1 VVDLRDVVYFVSTT
15 ALFLVLALG
24 AMQSD
29 RLSHG
34 RAEWQRMRLGTAVVA
49 ALVLMVNLVGSY
61 VRGRVDLT
69 AGNLYTLE
77 EGTRE
82 LLGDL
87 DDLVQVKLFA
97 STELPPE
104 FQLQLRDVRD
114 LLSDMRRASNGNL
127 VVTDENPDED
137 EDAAEEASQLGI
149 YPVEFNVLRDD
160 QFEVR
165 RGYYGLAVVYADES
179 EVIPV
184 IERTDDLEYRLASA
198 VYDMT
203 TTERPGIAFLEGFG
217 ARRPT
222 DVQGLTQ
229 TLGDRYA
236 IRSVN
241 LSGDSAQALDRDST
255 EVLVIAGPQEPL
267 DSSAVARVRA
277 FLDAGGAALVMAEP
291 VRIDP
296 QSPNPLPLTSGLE
309 ELLSERGVVVS
320 RRMVVDLASSERVNM
335 GRQGIYQVIASYPL
349 WPVALPAG
357 RHAITTGLSSLSMG
371 WAGEV
376 EITDSATVQPL
387 WRTSE
392 AAGLHGVGSPIFP
405 DQDWNVP
412 EEEMRVRALAAAVTP
427 AVGDSAGRMV
437 VVGDVTFSEPQF
449 VQQNP
454 ANLTFLA
461 NAIDWLARDEALIAI
476 RSKNR
481 TPPNLLF
488 ESDMS
493 RNALKWGNQI
503 GVPLLFVLF
512 GVVRVTGR
520 RRRAERRWGEVVS

>member
-1 VVDLRDVVYFVSTT
+1 
-15 ALFLVLALG
+15 
-24 AMQSD
+24 
-29 RLSHG
+29 
-34 RAEWQRMRLGTAVVA
+34 
-49 ALVLMVNLVGSY
+49 
-61 VRGRVDLT
+61 
-69 AGNLYTLE
+69 
-77 EGTRE
+77 
-82 LLGDL
+82 
-87 DDLVQVKLFA
+87 
-97 STELPPE
+97 
-104 FQLQLRDVRD
+104 
-114 LLSDMRRASNGNL
+114 
-127 VVTDENPDED
+127 
-137 EDAAEEASQLGI
+137 
-149 YPVEFNVLRDD
+149 
-160 QFEVR
+160 
-165 RGYYGLAVVYADES
+165 
-179 EVIPV
+179 
-184 IERTDDLEYRLASA
+184 
-198 VYDMT
+198 
-203 TTERPGIAFLEGFG
+203 
-217 ARRPT
+217 
-222 DVQGLTQ
+222 
-229 TLGDRYA
+229 
-236 IRSVN
+236 
-241 LSGDSAQALDRDST
+241 
-255 EVLVIAGPQEPL
+255 
-267 DSSAVARVRA
+267 VARVRA

-427 AVGDSAGRMV
+427 AEGDSAGRMV

-493 RNALKWGNQI
+493 RNVLKWGNQI